1 MSQDVLQPLLM
12 MQRNQRKTGEW
23 VRLQV
28 VSCVY
33 WVILRDMQAF
43 SEIVLLFH
51 EVGQALVGDVEEV
64 DEGLHVT
71 TL

>member
-1 MSQDVLQPLLM
+1 MGRGVLWEVQLLS
-12 MQRNQRKTGEW
+12 E
-23 VRLQV
+23 V
-28 VSCVY
+28 V
-33 WVILRDMQAF
+33 LAF
-43 SEIVLLFH
+43 E